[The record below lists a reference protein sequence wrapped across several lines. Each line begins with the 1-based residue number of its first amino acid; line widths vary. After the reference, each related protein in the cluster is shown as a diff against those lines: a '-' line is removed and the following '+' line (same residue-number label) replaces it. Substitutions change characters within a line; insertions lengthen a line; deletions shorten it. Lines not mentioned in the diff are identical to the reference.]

1 MDFRKMTY
9 FEAVCRLQSFTKA
22 SEELHVTQPSVTMA
36 VQSLEEDLGVRLLNR
51 YRGGLVLTPEG
62 ELLFEK
68 TKYLIKELE
77 DVEQELRSFISGRTE
92 TLRVGYSVQMRKAL
106 SPILEQFQFGHREIH
121 IIENESSTP
130 SIATQLQDGMID
142 FGIVTATKAMSKVL
156 EICPLFQGEVRVCVS
171 NQNPLSQKGSVTL
184 EEFEQQQLIALSLNE
199 PKNSYIFQVLQEA
212 YPNRRIQIKPQFST
226 LMLNTFFQHIKANEG
241 IGLTYYDRWF
251 SSEQYEK
258 DLGAPSTYSELPFE
272 PPCHYT
278 VALVYQKGKRLTGAG
293 KIFSEF
299 LQDTL

>member
-62 ELLFEK
+62 EFLFERA
-68 TKYLIKELE
+68 KYLLKELE
-77 DVEQELRSFISGRTE
+77 DVELEMRSFISGRTE
-92 TLRVGYSVQMRKAL
+92 TLRVGYSVQMRTAL
-106 SPILEQFQFGHREIH
+106 TPILEEFQRSHKEVH

-130 SIATQLQDGMID
+130 SIVTQLQDGMID
-142 FGIVTATKAMSKVL
+142 FGIVTATKGMSKVL
-156 EICPLFQGEVRVCVS
+156 ELCPLFHGEIRVCVS
-171 NQNPLSQKGSVTL
+171 NKNPLSKKERITL
-184 EEFEQQQLIALSLNE
+184 DEFEEQQLIALSLNE

-212 YPNRRIQIKPQFST
+212 YPKRRIQIKPQFST
-226 LMLNTFFQHIKANEG
+226 LFLNTFFQHIRANDG

-251 SSEQYEK
+251 SSEQYET
-258 DLGAPSTYSELPFE
+258 DLGAPSTYSELPFD

-278 VALVYQKGKRLTGAG
+278 VALIYQKGKRLTGAG
-293 KIFSEF
+293 KIFLEF
-299 LQDTL
+299 LQEAL